1 MSLADRGYMRAQPT
15 GRTVRLAMAPV
26 DAIDAAPS
34 PSATPLQAAQERRS
48 RFSSPSRLR
57 RRRRRLLGLLS
68 ALTGLFTL
76 AWAVGCAIVGASLQ
90 TEGGTFT
97 SPKHERTSRHG
108 DQLPV
113 SLPA

>member
-1 MSLADRGYMRAQPT
+1 MGLGDRDYMRAQPT
-15 GRTVRLAMAPV
+15 GRTGRLAVAPV

-34 PSATPLQAAQERRS
+34 PSATRLQVVQERGS
-48 RFSSPSRLR
+48 RISGPPRLQQ
-57 RRRRRLLGLLS
+57 RRRRLLGLLS

-97 SPKHERTSRHG
+97 TPKHERTSRHG
-108 DQLPV
+108 D
-113 SLPA
+113 

>member
-15 GRTVRLAMAPV
+15 GRVVRLATPPV
-26 DAIDAAPS
+26 DAIEAVPS

-48 RFSSPSRLR
+48 RFSGPSRLHGR
-57 RRRRRLLGLLS
+57 RMRLLGLLL

-76 AWAVGCAIVGASLQ
+76 AWAVSCAIVGASLQ

-97 SPKHERTSRHG
+97 TQKHERTSRHG
-108 DQLPV
+108 D
-113 SLPA
+113 

>member
-1 MSLADRGYMRAQPT
+1 MSLGDRDYMRGQPS
-15 GRTVRLAMAPV
+15 GRMVRLATAPL
-26 DAIDAAPS
+26 DAIDAATS
-34 PSATPLQAAQERRS
+34 ASATPLQATQERGS
-48 RFSSPSRLR
+48 RYSGPSRLH

-68 ALTGLFTL
+68 ALTGLFAL

-97 SPKHERTSRHG
+97 IPKHERTSRHG